1 MARYIDAD
9 ALRNVINGIQAEL
22 DFFSDEERPRYEAYA
37 KALIIINEH
46 MENNPSIDIVRCK
59 ECEHHLYD
67 EPNDCKMCRIHE
79 YGEIWED
86 DDFCSYGEREYDD

>member
-9 ALRNVINGIQAEL
+9 ALIEALRTHFNDN
-22 DFFSDEERPRYEAYA
+22 DDPNDEVRIYKNAYWHHRVVTN
-37 KALIIINEH
+37 IINLT
-46 MENNPSIDIVRCK
+46 PSIDIVRCK
-59 ECEHHLYD
+59 ECGHHLYD